1 VSVETC
7 EQLAG
12 WDAVQEALGEI
23 RACHGDFESFFSEV
37 FDQLDGLASEL
48 TQRGKQ
54 WLAQRQEAQSELA
67 RRAEEIERQRATLA
81 ERQRELE
88 EAAGGESEVVPPMP
102 DPALEE
108 LLAEARRER
117 EQMQGVQDAV
127 QAQVARLADV
137 AAELASARQ
146 VARLADVA
154 AELASARSRL
164 VEPPENASHDG
175 ESLRQWLEEI
185 HAQHQQ
191 LLGAQQAAQSQ
202 AEQLAGV
209 VGELAA
215 AREAWT
221 AAQDQLREHR
231 EQLNDIRAAFA
242 SGQGDDE
249 LKQQI
254 SELQQKHAELKQHHA
269 RLEQERTLL
278 EGELE
283 TVRNRAAEM
292 AESLAEQ
299 KRGLARQQ
307 TQWADELKQMR
318 RLMEALSRRLS
329 ETPPAPAAAPQPAA
343 PSASGAEAGHS
354 SDDDPV
360 LDSVMAQFQMLQQDL
375 ARRRAKTA

>member
-1 VSVETC
+1 VSVETS

-23 RACHGDFESFFSEV
+23 RACHGDFESFFGEV

-54 WLAQRQEAQSELA
+54 WLTQRQEAQSELA
-67 RRAEEIERQRATLA
+67 RRAEEIERQRAMLA
-81 ERQRELE
+81 ERQRAL
-88 EAAGGESEVVPPMP
+88 EAAAVDAPAAPAAIP

-127 QAQVARLADV
+127 QAQVARLA
-137 AAELASARQ
+137 E
-146 VARLADVA
+146 VA

-164 VEPPENASHDG
+164 AEPPETNSEDG
-175 ESLRQWLEEI
+175 ESLHQWLEEI

-191 LLGAQQAAQSQ
+191 LLDSQRAAQSQ

-215 AREAWT
+215 AREAWS

-231 EQLNDIRAAFA
+231 EQLDDIRAAFA
-242 SGQGDDE
+242 SAPGDDA

-254 SELQQKHAELKQHHA
+254 SELQEKHTELKQHHSQ
-269 RLEQERTLL
+269 LEQERALL

-292 AESLAEQ
+292 TESVAEQ
-299 KRGLARQQ
+299 KRSLARQQ

-318 RLMEALSRRLS
+318 RLMEGLSRRLS
-329 ETPPAPAAAPQPAA
+329 EAPPAPAPAA
-343 PSASGAEAGHS
+343 EPPPQAAAGAPADRS
-354 SDDDPV
+354 PDDPV

>member
-1 VSVETC
+1 MSVEPS

-23 RACHGDFESFFSEV
+23 RACHGDFESFFGEV

-54 WLAQRQEAQSELA
+54 WLTQRQEAQNELA
-67 RRAEEIERQRATLA
+67 RRAEEIEEQRAMLA
-81 ERQRELE
+81 HRQRELE
-88 EAAGGESEVVPPMP
+88 EAAGGDSEAVPPMP
-102 DPALEE
+102 NPALEE

-127 QAQVARLADV
+127 QAQVARLAEI
-137 AAELASARQ
+137 AAELANARN
-146 VARLADVA
+146 
-154 AELASARSRL
+154 RL
-164 VEPPENASHDG
+164 VEPPESASAGG
-175 ESLRQWLEEI
+175 ESLHQWLEEI

-221 AAQDQLREHR
+221 AAQDQLREHH
-231 EQLNDIRAAFA
+231 EQLNDIREAFA

-254 SELQQKHAELKQHHA
+254 NELKQKHDELKQHHA
-269 RLEQERTLL
+269 QLEQERTLL

-292 AESLAEQ
+292 TESLAEQ
-299 KRGLARQQ
+299 KRSLARQQ
-307 TQWADELKQMR
+307 IQWADELKQMR
-318 RLMEALSRRLS
+318 HLMEGLSRRLS
-329 ETPPAPAAAPQPAA
+329 EAPPAPAAAPQPAS
-343 PSASGAEAGHS
+343 PSASGPEPGHT